1 VRRPLLHLAV
11 AYGLG
16 CLLAAPEAGVA
27 EALWLVALAAAALVL
42 AVRARSGR
50 SAAAALGAAAL
61 GLGVA
66 SAIAAGLRFEASGV
80 RRLLAE
86 EAGAAQAI
94 RLHGLVRG
102 DPQQTPDGLLVLVEL
117 EGFERGGRLAP
128 DGGRVEL
135 VVGGQ
140 GPMPLLAEG
149 DRVAVWARLRP
160 TDHGDGVRRAVWAR
174 AYCKSVRLLEVVAH
188 EQGGWLR
195 QSAARVR
202 ARARSVL
209 VQSILP
215 GAERGLVL
223 AMVLGD
229 RSELDEPTS
238 EAFRASGTYHVLALS
253 GAQVALVAGL
263 LVAALRR
270 WRASPWAQ
278 ALLISGSIGFYAL
291 LVGGDVPVVRAAL
304 MATAVLI
311 GRALEV
317 DADIANQL
325 GLAALVLLAVRPA
338 WVTDV
343 GFQLSFGATLGLLAF
358 VSPLTRGVP
367 PLPLRL
373 ELGLAASIAA
383 QAGLAPLLAYW
394 FHRVA
399 PAALVM
405 NLAAV
410 PLSGAVLLAGMGV
423 LAARLLGSGA
433 AELAGMLAW
442 IVAHALRL
450 SGDLGPLTSW
460 LDVRVAA
467 PTALALGVQ
476 ACGLAWLGRGQR
488 ARALVALLVAHALL
502 IAGPLDVPVDGRLHL
517 TVLDVGQGDALLL
530 RSPGGRVLLVDA
542 GGTHGRHFDPG
553 ERLVAPQLWQR
564 GVRSID
570 AIVVTHAQLDH
581 VAGIPFLVRAFRVL
595 EVWEGPAPSADR
607 VYRELDAALA
617 RSRAARRAVAAGV
630 AWTWDGV
637 RLEVLGPRPP
647 AHRPR
652 GGRNEDSVVLQVA
665 LGDVAFLLTGDVE
678 GDGLSRIAFP
688 RVDVLKVPHHGS
700 RSTSPPAFVAST
712 SPRVALVSVG
722 ARNPFGHPHPDVVAR
737 YRSSGALVLRTDQ
750 DGALEVATD
759 GRRLW
764 VRAAGEG
771 QERRIR

>member
-11 AYGLG
+11 AYGVG
-16 CLLAAPEAGVA
+16 CLLAAPEAGVC
-27 EALWLVALAAAALVL
+27 EALWLVGLAAAALVL
-42 AVRARSGR
+42 AVRAGCGR

-66 SAIAAGLRFEASGV
+66 SGVAAGLRFEANAV
-80 RRLLAE
+80 RRLTAE
-86 EAGAAQAI
+86 EGGTVPAI
-94 RLHGLVRG
+94 LLHGRVRG
-102 DPQQTPDGLLVLVEL
+102 DPEQTPDGLLFLLEL
-117 EGFERGGRLAP
+117 DGLGRGGGLAP
-128 DGGRVEL
+128 GSGRVE
-135 VVGGQ
+135 VEVGGQ

-149 DRVAVWARLRP
+149 DRVAVWARVRP
-160 TDHGDGVRRAVWAR
+160 TDHADGVRRAVCAR
-174 AYCKSVRLLEVVAH
+174 GYCKSVRLLELVARA
-188 EQGGWLR
+188 QGGWLR
-195 QSAARVR
+195 QAAARLR

-215 GAERGLVL
+215 GPERGLVL

-229 RSELDEPTS
+229 RSELDEKTS

-270 WRASPWAQ
+270 VRASPWTQ
-278 ALLISGSIGFYAL
+278 ALVVAASIGFYAL

-304 MATAVLI
+304 MATAVLA
-311 GRALEV
+311 GRALDV
-317 DADIANQL
+317 DADVANQL
-325 GLAALVLLAVRPA
+325 GLAALLLLVVRPA

-343 GFQLSFGATLGLLAF
+343 GFQLSFGATLGLIAF
-358 VSPLTRGVP
+358 VSPLTRGLP
-367 PLPLRL
+367 ALPLRL
-373 ELGLAASIAA
+373 ELGLAASVAA

-467 PTALALGVQ
+467 PTALALAVHV
-476 ACGLAWLGRGQR
+476 CGLAWLGRGER
-488 ARALVALLVAHALL
+488 TRALVALLVAHALL

-542 GGTHGRHFDPG
+542 GGTHGRRFDPG
-553 ERLVAPQLWQR
+553 ERLVGPQLWQR
-564 GVRSID
+564 GVHSID

-581 VAGIPFLVRAFRVL
+581 VAGVPFLLRAFRVR

-607 VYRELDAALA
+607 VYRELDAAIA
-617 RSRAARRAVAAGV
+617 GSSAGRRAVAAGV

-637 RLEVLGPRPP
+637 RLEVLRPRPP
-647 AHRPR
+647 ARRPR
-652 GGRNEDSVVLQVA
+652 RGRNEDSVVLRVA

-678 GDGLSRIAFP
+678 GDGLSGIAFP

-700 RSTSPPAFVAST
+700 RSTSPPAFVAHT
-712 SPRVALVSVG
+712 SPRVALISVG
-722 ARNPFGHPHPDVVAR
+722 ARNPFGHPHPDVLAR
-737 YRSSGALVLRTDQ
+737 YASSGALVLRTDR

-759 GRRLW
+759 GQGLW
-764 VRAAGEG
+764 VRAAREG